1 MIRKRNQPL
10 KSQIEVPWD
19 PRSDLSPNA
28 AAESTHNVP
37 LEQISLPQQ
46 QPRRYFD
53 PQALNELISSV
64 KQHGILQPLLVRPI
78 DEGKYEL
85 VAGERRYRAAKDCGL
100 EKVPVVVRELSNED
114 AFQLALIENLLREDL
129 NPVEETEGIL
139 QLLAVR
145 LKRNVESVPT
155 LLHRLQR
162 EQKEAAK
169 LANNVIGKSEAS
181 AQNSAN
187 NVIGKN
193 DLDEPDTADNE
204 SDKPESANNVI
215 GKSEASDNELDSA
228 NNVIGK
234 RESDEM
240 ESANNVIGKTES
252 DPDAANN
259 VIGKNESDDE
269 PESANNIIGKNES
282 DDEPE
287 SANNIIGKNESDE
300 GKSANNV
307 IGKNESE
314 ESDSANNVIGKN
326 ESDGSSPSPN
336 PNLSVNPD
344 LKIIEEVFT
353 GLGTMTWES
362 FVNNRLPLLNL
373 PEDILN
379 VLRSGQ
385 IAYTKAKVIAQIKE
399 DLTRQTV
406 LEKAVANNWSLSQ
419 IKEHIQTL
427 SPTTPPPTPLKS
439 RLDAT
444 IRQVKKARIW
454 DDPNKQTRLE
464 TLLAELETLL
474 TEN

>member
-28 AAESTHNVP
+28 AAESTQNVP
-37 LEQISLPQQ
+37 LEQIRLPQQ

-78 DEGKYEL
+78 DEGQYEL

-100 EKVPVVVRELSNED
+100 EKVPVVVRKLSNED
-114 AFQLALIENLLREDL
+114 AFQLALVENLLREDL

-162 EQKEAAK
+162 EHKEITK
-169 LANNVIGKSEAS
+169 VANNVIVKNS
-181 AQNSAN
+181 ANNSDAN

-193 DLDEPDTADNE
+193 DLDEPDTADNQ

-215 GKSEASDNELDSA
+215 GKSEASDNALDSA

-234 RESDEM
+234 RKSDDMESANNVIGKSEASDLD
-240 ESANNVIGKTES
+240 SANNVIGKTES
-252 DPDAANN
+252 DD
-259 VIGKNESDDE
+259 K
-269 PESANNIIGKNES
+269 PESANNVTVKNES
-282 DDEPE
+282 
-287 SANNIIGKNESDE
+287 NE

-307 IGKNESE
+307 IGKT
-314 ESDSANNVIGKN
+314 

-336 PNLSVNPD
+336 SNLSVNPD
-344 LKIIEEVFT
+344 LKIIEQVFT
-353 GLGTMTWES
+353 SLGTMTWES

-385 IAYTKAKVIAQIKE
+385 IAYTKAKAIAQIKE
-399 DLTRQTV
+399 DSTRQTV
-406 LEKAVANNWSLSQ
+406 LEKAITNSWSLSQ

-474 TEN
+474 VED

>member
-28 AAESTHNVP
+28 AAESTQNVP
-37 LEQISLPQQ
+37 LEQIRLPQQ

-53 PQALNELISSV
+53 PQALNELIDSV

-78 DEGKYEL
+78 DSGQYEL

-129 NPVEETEGIL
+129 NPVESTEGIL

-162 EQKEAAK
+162 EHKEAAK
-169 LANNVIGKSEAS
+169 LANNVIGKTDSHDGESTNNVIVKTDAN
-181 AQNSAN
+181 NSDAN
-187 NVIGKN
+187 NVIGKT
-193 DLDEPDTADNE
+193 DLDESDTADSQ
-204 SDKPESANNVI
+204 SDKAKSANNVI
-215 GKSEASDNELDSA
+215 GKSEAEKSDTA

-234 RESDEM
+234 S
-240 ESANNVIGKTES
+240 
-252 DPDAANN
+252 
-259 VIGKNESDDE
+259 
-269 PESANNIIGKNES
+269 
-282 DDEPE
+282 
-287 SANNIIGKNESDE
+287 
-300 GKSANNV
+300 
-307 IGKNESE
+307 
-314 ESDSANNVIGKN
+314 

-336 PNLSVNPD
+336 PNLSANPD
-344 LKIIEEVFT
+344 FKIIEEVFT

-385 IAYTKAKVIAQIKE
+385 IAYTKAKAIAQIKE

-406 LEKAVANNWSLSQ
+406 LEQAVANSWSLSQ

-427 SPTTPPPTPLKS
+427 SPTTSPPTPLKS

-474 TEN
+474 TLD

>member
-28 AAESTHNVP
+28 AAESTQNVP
-37 LEQISLPQQ
+37 LEQIRLPQQ

-78 DEGKYEL
+78 DEGQYEL

-162 EQKEAAK
+162 EHKEAAK
-169 LANNVIGKSEAS
+169 LANNVIVKNSASDLDSANNVIGKTSVSDEPES
-181 AQNSAN
+181 ANNVIGETSVSDEPESAN

-193 DLDEPDTADNE
+193 ESSEPNAANNVIVNSDSDE
-204 SDKPESANNVI
+204 KPESANNVI
-215 GKSEASDNELDSA
+215 GKTSVSVQDSA

-234 RESDEM
+234 SEVEES
-240 ESANNVIGKTES
+240 S
-252 DPDAANN
+252 AANN
-259 VIGKNESDDE
+259 VIGKS
-269 PESANNIIGKNES
+269 
-282 DDEPE
+282 
-287 SANNIIGKNESDE
+287 
-300 GKSANNV
+300 
-307 IGKNESE
+307 
-314 ESDSANNVIGKN
+314 
-326 ESDGSSPSPN
+326 ESDGSSPFPN
-336 PNLSVNPD
+336 PNLSANPD

-385 IAYTKAKVIAQIKE
+385 IAYTKAKAIAQIKE
-399 DLTRQTV
+399 DSTRQSV
-406 LEKAVANNWSLSQ
+406 LEQAVANSWSLSQ
-419 IKEHIQTL
+419 IKEHINTL

-474 TEN
+474 AED

>member
-28 AAESTHNVP
+28 AAESTQNVP
-37 LEQISLPQQ
+37 LEQIRLPQQ

-53 PQALNELISSV
+53 PQALNELIDSV

-78 DEGKYEL
+78 DEGQYEL

-129 NPVEETEGIL
+129 NPVESTEGIL

-162 EQKEAAK
+162 EYKEAAK
-169 LANNVIGKSEAS
+169 VANNVIGNFGASDLDTANNVIGKSEADDEPE
-181 AQNSAN
+181 SAN
-187 NVIGKN
+187 NVIGKTSVS
-193 DLDEPDTADNE
+193 DQDTANNVIGKTSVSDQDTANNVIGKSEAEESGAANNVTVKNE
-204 SDKPESANNVI
+204 SDEGESANNVI
-215 GKSEASDNELDSA
+215 GKSEADPDAANNVIVKNSASAQDSA

-234 RESDEM
+234 
-240 ESANNVIGKTES
+240 T
-252 DPDAANN
+252 
-259 VIGKNESDDE
+259 
-269 PESANNIIGKNES
+269 
-282 DDEPE
+282 
-287 SANNIIGKNESDE
+287 
-300 GKSANNV
+300 
-307 IGKNESE
+307 
-314 ESDSANNVIGKN
+314 

-336 PNLSVNPD
+336 PNLSANPD
-344 LKIIEEVFT
+344 LKIIEEVFI

-399 DLTRQTV
+399 DSTRQTV
-406 LEKAVANNWSLSQ
+406 LEKAVANSWSLSQ

-454 DDPNKQTRLE
+454 DDPNKQTRLS

-474 TEN
+474 AED

>member
-28 AAESTHNVP
+28 AAESTQNVP
-37 LEQISLPQQ
+37 LEQIRLPQQ

-78 DEGKYEL
+78 DEDKYEL

-162 EQKEAAK
+162 EQKDAAK
-169 LANNVIGKSEAS
+169 VANNVIVKNS
-181 AQNSAN
+181 ANNSDAN

-193 DLDEPDTADNE
+193 DLDEPDTADNQ

-215 GKSEASDNELDSA
+215 GKSEADDNALDSA

-234 RESDEM
+234 GKSDKP
-240 ESANNVIGKTES
+240 ESANNVIGKSES

-259 VIGKNESDDE
+259 VIGKTSADDK
-269 PESANNIIGKNES
+269 PESANNIIGKTS
-282 DDEPE
+282 ADDEPE
-287 SANNIIGKNESDE
+287 SANNVTVKNESNE
-300 GKSANNV
+300 GESANNV
-307 IGKNESE
+307 IGKS
-314 ESDSANNVIGKN
+314 

-385 IAYTKAKVIAQIKE
+385 IAYTKAKAIAQIKE
-399 DLTRQTV
+399 DSTRQTV
-406 LEKAVANNWSLSQ
+406 LEKAVANSWSLSQ

-474 TEN
+474 AEN

>member
-28 AAESTHNVP
+28 AAESTQNVP
-37 LEQISLPQQ
+37 LEQIRLPQQ

-53 PQALNELISSV
+53 PQALNELIDSV

-78 DEGKYEL
+78 DSGQYEL

-129 NPVEETEGIL
+129 NPVESTEGIL

-162 EQKEAAK
+162 EYKEAAK
-169 LANNVIGKSEAS
+169 VANNVIVKTSVS
-181 AQNSAN
+181 A
-187 NVIGKN
+187 
-193 DLDEPDTADNE
+193 
-204 SDKPESANNVI
+204 
-215 GKSEASDNELDSA
+215 LDSA

-234 RESDEM
+234 TLVSDEP

-259 VIGKNESDDE
+259 VIGKTSADDQ
-269 PESANNIIGKNES
+269 PESANNIIGKTS
-282 DDEPE
+282 ADDEPE
-287 SANNIIGKNESDE
+287 SANNVIGKSEAEESSAANNVTVKNESNE
-300 GKSANNV
+300 GESANNV
-307 IGKNESE
+307 IGKT
-314 ESDSANNVIGKN
+314 

-362 FVNNRLPLLNL
+362 FVNNRLPILNL

-379 VLRSGQ
+379 VLRSGR
-385 IAYTKAKVIAQIKE
+385 IAYTKAKAIAQIKE
-399 DLTRQTV
+399 DSTRQTV
-406 LEKAVANNWSLSQ
+406 LEKAVANSWSLSQ

-474 TEN
+474 ALD

>member
-19 PRSDLSPNA
+19 PRSDLSANA
-28 AAESTHNVP
+28 AAESTQNVP

-53 PQALNELISSV
+53 PQALNELIDSV

-78 DEGKYEL
+78 DEGQYEL

-162 EQKEAAK
+162 EYKDAAK
-169 LANNVIGKSEAS
+169 LANNVIGKNSVSDLDS
-181 AQNSAN
+181 ANNVIGKSKSDEMESAN

-193 DLDEPDTADNE
+193 ESSDPNAANNFIVNSDSDE
-204 SDKPESANNVI
+204 KPESANNVI
-215 GKSEASDNELDSA
+215 GKSEVSVQDSA

-234 RESDEM
+234 TEVEESSAANNVTVKNESDEG
-240 ESANNVIGKTES
+240 ESANNVIGKTDAS
-252 DPDAANN
+252 DQ
-259 VIGKNESDDE
+259 
-269 PESANNIIGKNES
+269 
-282 DDEPE
+282 
-287 SANNIIGKNESDE
+287 
-300 GKSANNV
+300 
-307 IGKNESE
+307 
-314 ESDSANNVIGKN
+314 DSANNVIGKT
-326 ESDGSSPSPN
+326 EADGSSPSPN
-336 PNLSVNPD
+336 PNLSANPD

-373 PEDILN
+373 PQDILN

-385 IAYTKAKVIAQIKE
+385 IAYTKAKAIAQIK
-399 DLTRQTV
+399 DDSTRQTV
-406 LEKAVANNWSLSQ
+406 LDKAITNSWSLSQ
-419 IKEHIQTL
+419 IKEHINTL

-454 DDPNKQTRLE
+454 DDPNKQTRLS

-474 TEN
+474 VED

>member
-19 PRSDLSPNA
+19 PRSDLSANA
-28 AAESTHNVP
+28 TAESTQNVP
-37 LEQISLPQQ
+37 LEQIRLPQQ
-46 QPRRYFD
+46 QPRHYFD

-78 DEGKYEL
+78 DSGKYEL

-162 EQKEAAK
+162 EYKEAAK
-169 LANNVIGKSEAS
+169 VANNVIGKTSVS
-181 AQNSAN
+181 AQDATN
-187 NVIGKN
+187 NVIGKTSVS
-193 DLDEPDTADNE
+193 DE
-204 SDKPESANNVI
+204 PESANNVI
-215 GKSEASDNELDSA
+215 GKTS
-228 NNVIGK
+228 V
-234 RESDEM
+234 SDEP
-240 ESANNVIGKTES
+240 ESANNVIGKTSVSVQDSANNVIGKSEVEES
-252 DPDAANN
+252 DAANN
-259 VIGKNESDDE
+259 VIGKS
-269 PESANNIIGKNES
+269 
-282 DDEPE
+282 
-287 SANNIIGKNESDE
+287 
-300 GKSANNV
+300 
-307 IGKNESE
+307 
-314 ESDSANNVIGKN
+314 

-336 PNLSVNPD
+336 PNLSANPD

-353 GLGTMTWES
+353 SLGTMTWES

-379 VLRSGQ
+379 VLRSGR
-385 IAYTKAKVIAQIKE
+385 IAYTKAKAIAQIKE
-399 DLTRQTV
+399 DSTRQTV
-406 LEKAVANNWSLSQ
+406 LEKAITNSWSLSQ

-464 TLLAELETLL
+464 RLLAELETLL
-474 TEN
+474 AED